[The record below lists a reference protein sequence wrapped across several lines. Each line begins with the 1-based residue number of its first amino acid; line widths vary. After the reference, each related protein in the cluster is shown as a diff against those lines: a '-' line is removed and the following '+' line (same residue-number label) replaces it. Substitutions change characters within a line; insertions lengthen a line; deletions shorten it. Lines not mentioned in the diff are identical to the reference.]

1 MKALSVLLLFF
12 ASIFSAMADINDDIS
27 HAIRSGDAKLVA
39 TYFNSTIDLTLINQ
53 EDIYSKAQGE
63 QLLRDFF
70 TKNPPK
76 TFSLDHKGS
85 SREGTLF
92 SIGTFTST
100 TGKTFRVSFTLKMLQ
115 GKYSIQELR
124 VEPK

>member
-1 MKALSVLLLFF
+1 MKTFGILLLSF
-12 ASIFSAMADINDDIS
+12 ASIFNAMADINDDIS
-27 HAIRSGDAKLVA
+27 NAIRTGDAKLVA

-92 SIGTFTST
+92 SIGTFTSSS
-100 TGKTFRVSFTLKMLQ
+100 GKTFRVSFTLKMLQ